1 MLTNG
6 GHLYLN
12 QMGHLILLNM
22 KVHTNESFMAN
33 ILYFAE
39 DANIA
44 GVHINMDTS
53 NEKLINVHIKHGKP
67 FI

>member
-1 MLTNG
+1 MED
-6 GHLYLN
+6 
-12 QMGHLILLNM
+12 LLLFPM
-22 KVHTNESFMAN
+22 KFHINESFMAN
-33 ILYFAE
+33 SLSFAE
-39 DANIA
+39 VVNIV